1 MNPDVI
7 KIRRSEKAKITIFI
21 FYTLVFV
28 FIFSS
33 LFDEMGI
40 RRSIYFNSLGY
51 GVYVILAL
59 GLILCIYFIYIN
71 IYNDQSIYIF
81 KDRVSV
87 GSLSI
92 KKCDISHIGFY
103 PSLFGDILIIKTI
116 ARDYKFYSI
125 FYEKELANFLKYY

>member
-59 GLILCIYFIYIN
+59 GLILCIYFIYKLN
-71 IYNDQSIYIF
+71 IYTIYRRGGRL
-81 KDRVSV
+81 RVKQ
-87 GSLSI
+87 GHWRA
-92 KKCDISHIGFY
+92 KKGF
-103 PSLFGDILIIKTI
+103 G
-116 ARDYKFYSI
+116 
-125 FYEKELANFLKYY
+125 